1 MTTATTQLTA
11 EEMQKLAQDIIERL
25 KANEGRVCMADTR
38 DLRKIAG
45 TWNN

>member
-1 MTTATTQLTA
+1 MTTQTQIDA
-11 EEMQKLAQDIIERL
+11 QQLALDILARL
-25 KANEGRVCMADTR
+25 KVNGNGKVCMADIR

>member
-1 MTTATTQLTA
+1 MATKTQLTA
-11 EEMQKLAQDIIERL
+11 EEMQKLASDIIARL
-25 KANEGRVCMADTR
+25 KVNEGRICMVDTR